1 MILKL
6 LTLVCLCHHMRITPD
21 RRVLKFVRRKYKIEI
36 EMETGNDNSWTD
48 ESQNKS
54 QNNNSEL
61 SDDDEDF
68 TGFGNDD
75 EDAEISVENIKPWKE
90 ILYDNLNNIVSSDIP
105 TNPSKAKAL
114 AFDAFRIA
122 NERELR
128 HQARQN
134 LKEKY
139 IKLKV
144 SQTSNEAAA
153 SF

>member
-48 ESQNKS
+48 
-54 QNNNSEL
+54 
-61 SDDDEDF
+61 
-68 TGFGNDD
+68 
-75 EDAEISVENIKPWKE
+75 
-90 ILYDNLNNIVSSDIP
+90 
-105 TNPSKAKAL
+105 
-114 AFDAFRIA
+114 DAFRIA

-128 HQARQN
+128 HQARQI